1 MVNIIRLS
9 AMEDQKAIEKL
20 QKKVEELEKEKEEF
34 LAGWQRAKADLANY
48 KKEEKERMRG
58 LIEYLRQEFLFSFL
72 AVVDNL
78 ERAEKELKEEEK
90 SSKVVQG
97 FLQIGK
103 QLREF
108 LKSHGVKEIEAKGKD
123 FNPALHEAVATTQG
137 EKSGKVVEVME
148 KGYMIQNKLLRPAK
162 VKVIR

>member
-1 MVNIIRLS
+1 
-9 AMEDQKAIEKL
+9 MEQKDIEKL
-20 QKKVEELEKEKEEF
+20 QKKIEELQKEKEGF

-48 KKEEKERMRG
+48 KKEEKERMQG
-58 LIEYLRQEFLFSFL
+58 LMEYVKQEFLFSFL
-72 AVVDNL
+72 SLVDNL
-78 ERAEKELKEEEK
+78 ERAEAELKEEEK
-90 SSKVVQG
+90 SSKTVQG

-108 LKSHGVKEIEAKGKD
+108 LKNQGVKEIEAKGKE
-123 FNPALHEAVATTQG
+123 FNPSLHEAVATVEG
-137 EKSGKVVEVME
+137 EKSGRVAEILE

>member
-1 MVNIIRLS
+1 
-9 AMEDQKAIEKL
+9 
-20 QKKVEELEKEKEEF
+20 
-34 LAGWQRAKADLANY
+34 
-48 KKEEKERMRG
+48 MRG
-58 LIEYLRQEFLFSFL
+58 LIEYLKQEFLFSFL
-72 AVVDNL
+72 AIVDNL

-90 SSKVVQG
+90 NSKVVQG

-123 FNPALHEAVATTQG
+123 FDPSLHEAITTVQG
-137 EKSGKVVEVME
+137 EKSGKVVEVLE

-162 VKVIR
+162 VKVTK